1 MLRSTYRLVNDASAL
16 LLDVPA
22 LVRGFERRTPGAL
35 PALLGWIDRAEAL
48 LSGHRLP
55 AAADLAGLRAR
66 ILAPAFEDARR
77 RGDLR
82 RRQTA
87 AAVAALHDLQRTVQ
101 DALEPF
107 SAKLRQAR
115 DLARQLLMIVAQS
128 GAVRYDPAADLA
140 SMVERVWALC
150 TGHDQLKP
158 IAAQLRAL
166 LSADDIR
173 LLLAEEIDPRDFPL
187 EMGVR

>member
-1 MLRSTYRLVNDASAL
+1 MFRSTYRLVNDASAL

-22 LVRGFERRTPGAL
+22 LARGFERRTPGAL
-35 PALLGWIDRAEAL
+35 PALLRWADRAEAL
-48 LSGHRLP
+48 LAEHRLP
-55 AAADLAGLRAR
+55 AAAELAGLRAR

-87 AAVAALHDLQRTVQ
+87 AAVSALHDLQRTVQ

-107 SAKLRQAR
+107 VAKLRQAR
-115 DLARQLLMIVAQS
+115 DLARQLLMVVAQS
-128 GAVRYDPAADLA
+128 GAVRYDPAGDLP
-140 SMVERVWALC
+140 SMIDRVWALC

-158 IAAQLRAL
+158 VAAQLRAL

-187 EMGVR
+187 EMGMR

>member
-1 MLRSTYRLVNDASAL
+1 MFRSTYRLVNDASTL

-22 LVRGFERRTPGAL
+22 LARDFERRTPGAL
-35 PALLGWIDRAEAL
+35 PALLRWIDRAETL
-48 LSGHRLP
+48 LSNHRLS
-55 AAADLAGLRAR
+55 AAAELAGLRAR

-87 AAVAALHDLQRTVQ
+87 VAVASLHDLQHTVQ

-107 SAKLRQAR
+107 SAKLRQGR

-128 GAVRYDPAADLA
+128 GAVRYDPAGDLP
-140 SMVERVWALC
+140 SMIDRVWALC

-158 IAAQLRAL
+158 LAAQLRAL

-173 LLLAEEIDPRDFPL
+173 LLLAEEIDPRDFPM
-187 EMGVR
+187 EMGMR